1 MTQQAYNR
9 ANFFGTQTDNSGTIS
24 TDPVAFDFV
33 EFFEFMRTKRVKQRR
48 ISAAEEGSPDLIS
61 FQEYGSEQYWW
72 VIMFINKIQ
81 DPINEL
87 TAGTLI
93 AVPLLRDVEEF
104 RQSRISAQTRGQAVI
119 LR

>member
-1 MTQQAYNR
+1 MAEPAYNR
-9 ANFFGTQTDNSGTIS
+9 TNFFETQTDSDGIIS
-24 TDPVAFDFV
+24 VDPVAWDFK

-48 ISAAEEGSPDLIS
+48 ISAAEEGAPELIS
-61 FQEYGSEQYWW
+61 FEEYGDEQYWW

-104 RQSRISAQTRGQAVI
+104 RQSRISAQTRGEAVI